1 MASALLELGFLTNEE
16 DNTLFDRYLPQYAE
30 AAARG
35 SPGGGDR
42 LPRLRARGRAA
53 GPGAGDRSRA
63 ALDELAAALENAR
76 RRLGV

>member
-16 DNTLFDRYLPQYAE
+16 DNALFDRYLPQYAE

-35 SPGGGDR
+35 LCRAVGIAYRAPAAGDA
-42 LPRLRARGRAA
+42 PRDPARETFGRARRI
-53 GPGAGDRSRA
+53 
-63 ALDELAAALENAR
+63 AAALENAR